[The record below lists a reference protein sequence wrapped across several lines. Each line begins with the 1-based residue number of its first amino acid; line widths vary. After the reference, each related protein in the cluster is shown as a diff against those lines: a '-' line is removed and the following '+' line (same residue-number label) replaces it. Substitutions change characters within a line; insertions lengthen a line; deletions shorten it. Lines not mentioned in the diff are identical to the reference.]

1 MELFIG
7 FLIGIVASII
17 ASFAFKAFESALPL
31 SKQKRL
37 FGFLK
42 NPSLFMR
49 IRFNTEEKI
58 KELIVKLFNAWETK
72 DPEEYLSC
80 WSDDAIRVVG
90 TNSPIKENKKT
101 IKTKFMDAI
110 EKYSTI
116 KVDAS

>member
-7 FLIGIVASII
+7 FLLGIVASII

-49 IRFNTEEKI
+49 IRFNTEEK
-58 KELIVKLFNAWETK
+58 K
-72 DPEEYLSC
+72 
-80 WSDDAIRVVG
+80 
-90 TNSPIKENKKT
+90 
-101 IKTKFMDAI
+101 
-110 EKYSTI
+110 
-116 KVDAS
+116 